1 VQERLGVEVNS
12 FSSFDA
18 KGKAEA
24 PTSLPNTSACRS
36 SDGARATRLSS
47 SGEHSLFGAGAMRAD
62 VAGGGKD
69 HDIHRGQLKRGSI
82 SRADFAMSAI
92 MMRGSKNIV
101 KRLARANSFDVVGGV
116 SDAEVELLS
125 PIPPGDRAFL
135 VTTWLVRLMTNR
147 LAEGGLAIP
156 PPLLSRTYQ
165 VLSDGTAAAM
175 QARKISFVAFPF
187 PLRQLLAV
195 LLGIFVI
202 LAPYCIAAFVNSV
215 ALCGVLC
222 FFVTLGY
229 VALNETASELENPFG
244 LGANHLRLVAYQA
257 QFNSK
262 MARLL
267 NQTIPALGYRPPEK
281 LLPASMRQPGE
292 EGLDQGGGG
301 VDIGGA
307 TDATGTSSPSP
318 PVRQRVQPTE

>member
-1 VQERLGVEVNS
+1 
-12 FSSFDA
+12 
-18 KGKAEA
+18 
-24 PTSLPNTSACRS
+24 
-36 SDGARATRLSS
+36 
-47 SGEHSLFGAGAMRAD
+47 MRAD

-175 QARKISFVAFPF
+175 QARK
-187 PLRQLLAV
+187 
-195 LLGIFVI
+195 
-202 LAPYCIAAFVNSV
+202 
-215 ALCGVLC
+215 ALVC
-222 FFVTLGY
+222 
-229 VALNETASELENPFG
+229 
-244 LGANHLRLVAYQA
+244 R
-257 QFNSK
+257 
-262 MARLL
+262 
-267 NQTIPALGYRPPEK
+267 RP
-281 LLPASMRQPGE
+281 
-292 EGLDQGGGG
+292 D
-301 VDIGGA
+301 
-307 TDATGTSSPSP
+307 
-318 PVRQRVQPTE
+318 